1 MELTKLQQEIV
12 DAQYD
17 KVVVLSAAAS
27 GKTTVL
33 TEKVRQLLRAN
44 VNPKEIVVITFTNNA
59 AALLKERLG
68 NDYKEGLF
76 IGTIHSLA
84 NQMLIR
90 AGIKTDKII
99 KDEEFDKLFPLIK
112 KNPSCVWSID
122 WLLLDEA
129 QDSDP
134 NQFEFMFNMI
144 KPPRFFV
151 VGDYRQSIY
160 QWNGAKPQLLLEL
173 SRKKDVICFSLN
185 QNHRNGSN
193 ILQYAK
199 DLLRKGSMTDDSIA
213 LRIGGRVEKNIYS
226 SKNILKYIGMNGKP
240 GDWAFLTYTNAEV
253 NKALK
258 VLKDAGV
265 PCMTFKQA
273 DLNKEQLQDALK
285 SNTVKVL
292 TVHSAKGLEWPN
304 VINYKTYSYNEDKY
318 CLQYVAATRARDL
331 LVVLF

>member
-12 DAQYD
+12 DAPYD

-44 VNPKEIVVITFTNNA
+44 INPREIVVITFTNNA
-59 AALLKERLG
+59 AALLREKLG
-68 NDYKEGLF
+68 EDYKEGLF

-90 AGIKTDKII
+90 AGIKTGKII
-99 KDEEFDKLFPLIK
+99 EDEEFNKLFPLIK
-112 KNPSCVWSID
+112 KNPGCVWSID

-134 NQFEFMFNMI
+134 DQFEFMFDMI
-144 KPPRFFV
+144 KSPRFFV

-160 QWNGAKPQLLLEL
+160 QWNGARPRLLLDL
-173 SRKKDVICFSLN
+173 SRRKDVKKFSLN
-185 QNHRNGSN
+185 ENHRNAYN
-193 ILQYAK
+193 ILQHAK
-199 DLLRKGSMTDDSIA
+199 SLLLKGGMTDDSIA
-213 LRIGGRVEKNIYS
+213 LRPGGRVEQCGYS
-226 SKNILKYIGMNGKP
+226 SANILKYIGLYGKP
-240 GDWAFLTYTNAEV
+240 GDWAFLTYTNKDVE
-253 NKALK
+253 KTLK
-258 VLKDAGV
+258 ILKNAGV

-273 DLNKEQLQDALK
+273 DLNKKQLQDALN

-304 VINYKTYSYNEDKY
+304 VMNYKTYSYNDDKY

-331 LVVLF
+331 LVILF

>member
-12 DAQYD
+12 DAPYD

-33 TEKVRQLLRAN
+33 TEKVRQLLKAN
-44 VNPKEIVVITFTNNA
+44 VNPREIVVITFTNNA

-68 NDYKEGLF
+68 DDYKEGLF

-90 AGIKTDKII
+90 AGIKTGKII
-99 KDEEFDKLFPLIK
+99 EDEEFNKLFPLIK
-112 KNPSCVWSID
+112 KNPSCIWSIE

-134 NQFEFMFNMI
+134 DQFEFMFDMI
-144 KPPRFFV
+144 KSPRFFV

-160 QWNGAKPQLLLEL
+160 QWNGAKPSLLLAL
-173 SRKKDVICFSLN
+173 SRRKDVACFSLN
-185 QNHRNGSN
+185 ENHRNGYN

-199 DLLRKGSMTDDSIA
+199 TLLRKGRMSDDSIA
-213 LRIGGRVEKNIYS
+213 LRLDGKVEKCPYS
-226 SKNILKYIGMNGKP
+226 SATILKYIGLYGKP
-240 GDWAFLTYTNAEV
+240 GDWAFLTYTNSEV
-253 NKALK
+253 NKTIKILEA
-258 VLKDAGV
+258 AGV

-273 DLNKEQLQDALK
+273 DLNKKQLQDALN

-292 TVHSAKGLEWPN
+292 TVHSAKGLEWPY

-331 LVVLF
+331 LVVLY